1 MAQCEEPQGALMELE
16 NSTKLRTVN
25 LRPVYHPN
33 EIFDEAQERIEK
45 RFLDGIYKPL
55 LASLAVPASILQNSP
70 ASDIQALQFALQ
82 KGTLTFNR
90 GQFSGK
96 FNATVGR
103 AMRAIGADFDRQ
115 SNTYRIHYDKLPR
128 ELREAVD
135 ASDRAFSKVLRTLD
149 QKLRDIAE
157 SQKKKDTVFEDL
169 FDRAIFKADEDFQE
183 NVKNVTVEVE
193 LNEKEKEHLSKE
205 WEENLDLDIKGWE
218 QDHIKQLRQEIKK
231 AYFAGDR
238 YGSLVKTIQDNYGVS
253 ENKARFLA
261 RQETKLL
268 VSNYVQGQ
276 YQNNGFPEYVWQC
289 VRGGGEHP
297 VRPYHKALDGT
308 VQSWDSPPVVDKYGN
323 RKHPGQDYG
332 CRCTPRPFLRVS

>member
-1 MAQCEEPQGALMELE
+1 ME
-16 NSTKLRTVN
+16 NSIKLRTIN
-25 LRPVYHPN
+25 LGPVYHPH

-45 RFLDGIYKPL
+45 RFLKGIYQPL
-55 LASLAVPASILQNSP
+55 LKVLEVSPSILQNSK
-70 ASDIQALQFALQ
+70 ASDLQALQFALQ

-103 AMRAIGADFDRQ
+103 AMRAIGADFDRH
-115 SNTYRIHYDKLPR
+115 SGTYRIHYDRLPS

-135 ASDRAFSKVLRTLD
+135 SSDRAFSKVLRTLD
-149 QKLRDIAE
+149 QKLRDISE
-157 SQKKKDTVFEDL
+157 SQKKETTVFSDL
-169 FDRAIFKADEDFQE
+169 FDHALFRADEDFKE
-183 NVKNVTVEVE
+183 NVRNITVKPK
-193 LNEKEKEHLSKE
+193 LNEKEKEHLSEE
-205 WEENLDLDIKGWE
+205 WENNLDLDIKEWE

-238 YGSLVKTIQDNYGVS
+238 YGSLVQTIQDNYGVS

-268 VSNYVQGQ
+268 VSNYVQSQ

-289 VRGGGEHP
+289 VRGGIEHP
-297 VRPYHKALDGT
+297 VRPYHKALDQT
-308 VQSWDSPPVVDKYGN
+308 VQRWDSPPVIDKYGN
-323 RKHPGQDYG
+323 RKPAGQDWG
-332 CRCTPRPFLRVS
+332 CRCSARPILRVP

>member
-1 MAQCEEPQGALMELE
+1 MELE

-268 VSNYVQGQ
+268 VSKYTESQ
-276 YQNNGFPEYVWQC
+276 YTGAGFPEYIWKNVK
-289 VRGGGEHP
+289 GSPSHP
-297 VRPYHKALDGT
+297 VRRSHQLLNNT
-308 VQSWDSPPVVDKYGN
+308 VQRWDSPPNTGPKEGN
-323 RKHPGQDYG
+323 NNPGCPYG
-332 CRCTPRPFLRVS
+332 CRCYALPIIRISV